1 MAEVAAGKRPS
12 RMRDPKG
19 VRGALIQAG
28 VQLFEEQERAATSVQ
43 SFVDA
48 AGLTKG
54 AFCHHFESTDDLLRR
69 VHEEFIGHQLRRA
82 RSAMSK
88 PGLTPNM

>member
-1 MAEVAAGKRPS
+1 MAEIAAGKRPS
-12 RMRDPKG
+12 RMPDAEG
-19 VRGALIQAG
+19 VRRALIQVG
-28 VQLFEEQERAATSVQ
+28 IQLFEEQGRAATSVQ

-54 AFCHHFESTDDLLRR
+54 ALHRHFENNCGLLRR
-69 VHEEFIGHQLRRA
+69 VHDEFIDHQLRRA
-82 RSAMSK
+82 RSVMSE